1 MGYRRESLTPMI
13 SHQRQSPFD
22 SQSHNKK
29 INDRHYVAGRAKGRA
44 PIISALYVLSKVRN
58 TIMKYQNNIEPENC
72 TGMEDIRVEI
82 DNMDRDIIAILGKR
96 FEYVKSAAKF
106 KTSETSVRAPE
117 RFKSMLEQRRVWAS
131 SEGLSPDAIE
141 KMYRDL
147 VNHFIK
153 EEMARWE
160 AESVSV

>member
-1 MGYRRESLTPMI
+1 
-13 SHQRQSPFD
+13 
-22 SQSHNKK
+22 
-29 INDRHYVAGRAKGRA
+29 
-44 PIISALYVLSKVRN
+44 
-58 TIMKYQNNIEPENC
+58 MKYQNNVEPENC

-82 DNMDRDIIAILGKR
+82 DKMDRDIIAILGKR

-117 RFKSMLEQRRVWAS
+117 RFKSMLEQRRAWAS

-153 EEMARWE
+153 EEMTRWE
-160 AESVSV
+160 SETANV